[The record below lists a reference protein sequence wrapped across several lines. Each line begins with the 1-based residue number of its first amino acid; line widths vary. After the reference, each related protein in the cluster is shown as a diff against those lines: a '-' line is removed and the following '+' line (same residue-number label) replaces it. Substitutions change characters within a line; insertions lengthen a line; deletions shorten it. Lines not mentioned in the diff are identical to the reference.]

1 MLLIPHLLYSTHP
14 TKQYIHNIMNIK
26 HIALSLAAVAAIM
39 PTAMAGQKNQATL
52 QAVKFSNVDLVRKG
66 DKMTVT
72 FDVDVTDL
80 KLKRDQQI
88 IYTPVLVGEG
98 DSIAFGKIVLNGRN
112 VALKEEREPQRRI
125 TGANTMR
132 RYNGTAQTV
141 NVSETVPFA
150 EWMNYSKLY
159 LAEDLCGCGTLQDQD
174 RVPVGEFDNRPA
186 PKPSMTFVTPKA
198 EAVKARAEKGSAF
211 VDYVVNK
218 TNILPDYRGNRKE
231 IAKIVA
237 TIDLVKNDPNVSI
250 TEINIH
256 GYASPEGPYDNN
268 TRLANGRAASLKE
281 YVRSLYTLP
290 ENIFTSNATP
300 EDWEGLRRLVVGSDL
315 KEKTEILALIDDTA
329 MDPDAKDHEIRRRF
343 PQTYQFML
351 KNWYP
356 GLRHSDYTV
365 SYVVRPFTV
374 EETKEIMLKTP
385 KQVSLNEMFLVAKT
399 LQPGSPEFNEV
410 MDIAVATY
418 PDDETANLNAA
429 CAALNDQNWDKAE
442 NYLRKAGNTPEAAH
456 ARGVLAMNR
465 GEYDQAERYLTEA
478 KNAGIASA
486 ETNLEILER
495 LRRLAR
501 QNQE

>member
-1 MLLIPHLLYSTHP
+1 M
-14 TKQYIHNIMNIK
+14 IK
-26 HIALSLAAVAAIM
+26 IKNIALVLVAGATITSVSAANKQ
-39 PTAMAGQKNQATL
+39 TASTL
-52 QAVKFSNVDLVRKG
+52 KAVKFTNVDLARENGQMKVA
-66 DKMTVT
+66 
-72 FDVDVTDL
+72 FDVDLSDL
-80 KLKRDQQI
+80 NLKRDQQI

-112 VALKEEREPQRRI
+112 VALKEEREPGRRI
-125 TGANTMR
+125 PGATTIR
-132 RYNGTAQTV
+132 RYNGQAQTF
-141 NVSETVPFA
+141 NVSETAPFA

-159 LAEDLCGCGTLQDQD
+159 LAEDLCGCGNLQDQG

-186 PKPSMTFVTPKA
+186 PPPTMTFVTPKA

-290 ENIFTSNATP
+290 ENIFTSDATP
-300 EDWEGLRRLVVGSDL
+300 EDWAGLRRLVEGSDL
-315 KEKTEILALIDDTA
+315 KEKQEILALIDDSA
-329 MDPDAKDHEIRRRF
+329 MDPDDKDHEIRRRF

-374 EETKEIMLKTP
+374 EETKEIMLKNP
-385 KQVSLNEMFLVAKT
+385 KQVSLNEIFLVAQT
-399 LQPGSPEFNEV
+399 LKPGSPEFNEV
-410 MDIAVATY
+410 MDIAVRTY

-442 NYLRKAGNTPEAAH
+442 TYLRKAGNTPEAAH

-465 GEYDQAERYLTEA
+465 GNYDEAERYLTEA

-486 ETNLEILER
+486 EPNLVILER
-495 LRRLAR
+495 LRRLAK
-501 QNQE
+501 QNR